1 MLKEITYQ
9 CPSNIALVKY
19 WGKKEGAL
27 QLPANASISWSLAH
41 LFAKTTVSQEESDEL
56 EIEFYLDGQ
65 PKESF
70 VPKIK
75 QFLDRIIPLSPELNN
90 RKYTI
95 HSTNN
100 FPHGAGI
107 ASSAAGFGAL
117 ALCFAELEGKFES
130 QTQPFYERASEFARL
145 GSGSA
150 CRSVFSLPAIWGQH
164 SAIPGSSDNYAVPFP
179 FDIHENLQNWQD
191 AVLIIDDGEKSVS
204 STQGHDLLKNHPYA
218 TARFGQAT
226 VNLERI
232 TSCFVLGDVDTF
244 IQIVESEAL
253 QLHAMMMSSEP
264 YYLLVRPNTLAAIE
278 KIWAFRRQ
286 SNVSICFTLDAGANV
301 HVLFPKSS
309 EIQVKNFI
317 ESELLLYC
325 KNRLYLC
332 SDTNGLPI
340 KS

>member
-19 WGKKEGAL
+19 WGKKSGGV
-27 QLPANASISWSLAH
+27 QLPANASISWTLSN
-41 LFAKTTVSQEESDEL
+41 LFAKTTVSQEMASSL
-56 EIEFYLDGQ
+56 EVDFYLDGQ
-65 PKESF
+65 LKENF

-75 QFLDRIIPLSPELNN
+75 QFLDRIIPLAPELNN

-117 ALCFAELEGKFES
+117 ALCFAELEGKFVSSSEE
-130 QTQPFYERASEFARL
+130 FYARASEFARL

-150 CRSVFSLPAIWGQH
+150 CRSVYALPAVWGH
-164 SAIPGSSDNYAVPFP
+164 HNDIPGSSDIHAVPFP
-179 FDIHENLQNWQD
+179 FEIHENLKNWMD

-204 STQGHDLLKNHPYA
+204 STEGHDLLKNHPYA
-218 TARFGQAT
+218 EARFKQANT
-226 VNLERI
+226 NLTRI
-232 TSCFVLGDVDTF
+232 SECFVSGDVDTF
-244 IQIVESEAL
+244 MKIVESEAL

-264 YYLLVRPNTLAAIE
+264 YYLLVKPNTLAAIE
-278 KIWAFRRQ
+278 KVWAFRRQ
-286 SNVSICFTLDAGANV
+286 TNTPVCFTLDAGANV

-317 ESELLLYC
+317 ETELLPYC
-325 KNRLYLC
+325 KNQLYLC
-332 SDTNGLPI
+332 SDTGGLPI